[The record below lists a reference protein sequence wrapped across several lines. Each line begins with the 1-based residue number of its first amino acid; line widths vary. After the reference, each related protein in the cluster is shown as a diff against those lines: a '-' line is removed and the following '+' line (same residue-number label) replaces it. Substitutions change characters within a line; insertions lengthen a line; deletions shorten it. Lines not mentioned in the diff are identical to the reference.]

1 MCVIIKYRIKFTYK
15 HLKYTF
21 YERRYNFM
29 PKTTIGILYDFD
41 KTLCTTDMQE
51 YSFIKNLGMNSDE
64 FWGEAANITATHE
77 VEKVLAYM
85 FVMIKKCKEM
95 GIPLTEKYLKSCG
108 ENVELFKGV
117 STWFDRINAYGES
130 LGVKTEHY
138 IISSGTYE
146 IIQGTPIA
154 KYFKRIYA
162 CKYMYDEKGEA
173 LWPALAIN
181 YTLKT
186 QYIYRISKGILDVTD
201 DYNLNRL
208 QDESLR
214 RIAYRNMIY
223 IGDGMTDIPCMKM
236 VKEKGGK
243 SIAVYASGKS
253 DAVKP
258 LVDDERINYV
268 CVADYSPNSTLE
280 NIVKLMIE
288 NMAILEKLKMKEAAQ
303 LEQYRKT
310 R

>member
-1 MCVIIKYRIKFTYK
+1 MSKPIVA
-15 HLKYTF
+15 
-21 YERRYNFM
+21 
-29 PKTTIGILYDFD
+29 ILYDFD

-51 YSFIKNLGMNSDE
+51 YSFIKNLDMNSND
-64 FWGEAANITATHE
+64 FWGEAANITKIHE

-85 FVMIKKCKEM
+85 FVMIKKCKEK
-95 GIPLTEKYLKSCG
+95 GIPLTQEYLKKCG
-108 ENVELFKGV
+108 ENVVLFKGV
-117 STWFDRINAYGES
+117 ESWFDRINAFGEAM
-130 LGVKTEHY
+130 GVSIEHY

-162 CKYMYDEKGEA
+162 CRYMYDENGEA

-186 QYIYRISKGILDVTD
+186 QYIYRISKGTLDVTD
-201 DYNLNRL
+201 DYNLNRV

-223 IGDGMTDIPCMKM
+223 IGDGMTDIPCMKL
-236 VKEKGGK
+236 VKERGGK
-243 SIAVYASGKS
+243 SIALYASGNS
-253 DAVKP
+253 ESVKP

-268 CVADYSPNSTLE
+268 CVADYTPDSPLE

-288 NMAILEKLKMKEAAQ
+288 NMAVLERLKNKEKTQ
-303 LEQYRKT
+303 LSRYKKANDSDNW
-310 R
+310 

>member
-1 MCVIIKYRIKFTYK
+1 
-15 HLKYTF
+15 
-21 YERRYNFM
+21 
-29 PKTTIGILYDFD
+29 
-41 KTLCTTDMQE
+41 
-51 YSFIKNLGMNSDE
+51 
-64 FWGEAANITATHE
+64 
-77 VEKVLAYM
+77 M
-85 FVMIKKCKEM
+85 FVMIKKCKEK
-95 GIPLTEKYLKSCG
+95 GIKLTKEYLKSCG
-108 ENVELFKGV
+108 ENVILYKGV
-117 STWFDRINAYGES
+117 QTWFDRINKFGEEM
-130 LGVKTEHY
+130 GVNIEHY

-146 IIQGTPIA
+146 IIEGTPIA

-162 CKYMYDEKGEA
+162 CKYMYDENGEA

-243 SIAVYASGKS
+243 SIALYPSGKS
-253 DAVKP
+253 EHVKP
-258 LVDDERINYV
+258 LVEDDRINYV
-268 CVADYSPNSTLE
+268 CVADYSPNSSLE
-280 NIVKLMIE
+280 KIVKLMIE
-288 NMAILEKLKMKEAAQ
+288 NMAIIERLAAKEEKQLAQYMKSSE
-303 LEQYRKT
+303 KDT
-310 R
+310 RED

>member
-1 MCVIIKYRIKFTYK
+1 MAK
-15 HLKYTF
+15 
-21 YERRYNFM
+21 M
-29 PKTTIGILYDFD
+29 TIGILYDFD

-51 YSFIKNLGMNSDE
+51 YSFIKNLGMTSSE
-64 FWGEAANITATHE
+64 FWGEAAGITDEHE
-77 VEKVLAYM
+77 VEKILAYM
-85 FVMIKKCKEM
+85 FVMIKKCKEK
-95 GIPLTEKYLKSCG
+95 GIKLTKEYLKSCG
-108 ENVELFKGV
+108 ENVVLYKGV
-117 STWFDRINAYGES
+117 QTWFDRINKFGEEM
-130 LGVKTEHY
+130 GVNIEHY

-146 IIQGTPIA
+146 IIEGTPIA

-162 CKYMYDEKGEA
+162 CKYMYDENGEA

-236 VKEKGGK
+236 VKSKGGK
-243 SIAVYASGKS
+243 SIALYPSGKS
-253 DAVKP
+253 EHVKP
-258 LVDDERINYV
+258 LVEDDRINYV
-268 CVADYSPNSTLE
+268 CVADYSPRSSLE
-280 NIVKLMIE
+280 KIVKLMIE
-288 NMAILEKLKMKEAAQ
+288 NMAIIDRLAAKEEKQ
-303 LEQYRKT
+303 LSQYKKSSEKDSRED
-310 R
+310 

>member
-1 MCVIIKYRIKFTYK
+1 MDMT
-15 HLKYTF
+15 
-21 YERRYNFM
+21 
-29 PKTTIGILYDFD
+29 KTTIGILYDFD

-51 YSFIKNLGMNSDE
+51 YDFIKNLGKTSDE
-64 FWGEAANITATHE
+64 FWGEAASITKKHE
-77 VEKVLAYM
+77 VEKILAYM
-85 FVMIKKCKEM
+85 FVMIKKCKEK
-95 GIPLTEKYLKSCG
+95 GIPLTEEYLKSCG
-108 ENVELFKGV
+108 ENVELYEGV
-117 STWFDRINAYGES
+117 LTWFDRINAFGAS
-130 LGVKTEHY
+130 LGVNIEHY

-162 CKYMYDEKGEA
+162 CRYMYDENGEA

-208 QDESLR
+208 QDERLR
-214 RIAYRNMIY
+214 RIAYHNMIY

-236 VKEKGGK
+236 VKQKGGK
-243 SIAVYASGKS
+243 SIAVFPAGNSET
-253 DAVKP
+253 VKP
-258 LVDDERINYV
+258 LVDDDRINYV

-280 NIVKLMIE
+280 RIVKLMIE
-288 NMAILEKLKMKEAAQ
+288 NMAILERLKNEEEMQ
-303 LEQYRKT
+303 LSEYKKT
-310 R
+310 IETEG

>member
-1 MCVIIKYRIKFTYK
+1 MA
-15 HLKYTF
+15 
-21 YERRYNFM
+21 
-29 PKTTIGILYDFD
+29 KTTIGILYDFD

-51 YSFIKNLGMNSDE
+51 YSFIKNLGMTSSE
-64 FWGEAANITATHE
+64 FWGEAAGITDEHE
-77 VEKVLAYM
+77 VEKILAYM
-85 FVMIKKCKEM
+85 FVMIKKCKEK
-95 GIPLTEKYLKSCG
+95 GIKLTKEYLKSCG
-108 ENVELFKGV
+108 ENVILYKGV
-117 STWFDRINAYGES
+117 QTWFDRINKFGEEM
-130 LGVKTEHY
+130 GVNIEHY

-146 IIQGTPIA
+146 IIEGTPIA

-162 CKYMYDEKGEA
+162 CKYMYDENGEA

-223 IGDGMTDIPCMKM
+223 IGDGMTDIPCMKL
-236 VKEKGGK
+236 VKERGGK
-243 SIAVYASGKS
+243 SIALYAPGNSET
-253 DAVKP
+253 VKP

-268 CVADYSPNSTLE
+268 CAADYSPDSPLE
-280 NIVKLMIE
+280 NIVELMIE
-288 NMAILEKLKMKEAAQ
+288 NMAVLEKLSTKEKTQ
-303 LEQYRKT
+303 LSQYKSKK
-310 R
+310 

>member
-1 MCVIIKYRIKFTYK
+1 MGKI
-15 HLKYTF
+15 
-21 YERRYNFM
+21 
-29 PKTTIGILYDFD
+29 TIGILYDFD

-51 YSFIKNLGMNSDE
+51 YDFIKNLDMTSGE
-64 FWGEAANITATHE
+64 FWGEAAGITDQHE
-77 VEKVLAYM
+77 VEKILAYM
-85 FVMIKKCKEM
+85 FVMIKKCKEK
-95 GIPLTEKYLKSCG
+95 GIKLTEDYLKSCG
-108 ENVELFKGV
+108 ENVVLYKGV
-117 STWFDRINAYGES
+117 LTWFDRINKFGES
-130 LGVKTEHY
+130 LGVNIEHY

-162 CKYMYDEKGEA
+162 CRYMYDENGEA

-236 VKEKGGK
+236 VKQKGGK
-243 SIAVYASGKS
+243 SIALYPSGRS
-253 DAVKP
+253 ETVKP
-258 LVDDERINYV
+258 LVDDDRINYV
-268 CVADYSPNSTLE
+268 CVADYSHNSTLE
-280 NIVKLMIE
+280 KIVKLMIE
-288 NMAILEKLKMKEAAQ
+288 NMAILEKLTSKEEKQ
-303 LEQYRKT
+303 LSQYKKLNDKDL
-310 R
+310 

>member
-1 MCVIIKYRIKFTYK
+1 MSKIK
-15 HLKYTF
+15 
-21 YERRYNFM
+21 
-29 PKTTIGILYDFD
+29 IGILYDFD

-51 YSFIKNLGMNSDE
+51 YSFIKNLNMNSDD
-64 FWGEAANITATHE
+64 FWGEAAKLTKEHE
-77 VEKVLAYM
+77 LEKILSYM
-85 FVMIKKCKEM
+85 FVMIRECKKRN
-95 GIPLTEKYLKSCG
+95 IPLTEEYLKKCG
-108 ENVELFKGV
+108 ENVVLFRGV
-117 STWFDRINAYGES
+117 ETWFDRINEFGAKM
-130 LGVKTEHY
+130 GVEIEHY

-162 CKYMYDEKGEA
+162 CRYMYDENGEA
-173 LWPALAIN
+173 IWPALAIN

-243 SIAVYASGKS
+243 SIALYATGKS
-253 DAVKP
+253 ESVRP
-258 LVDDERINYV
+258 LVDDDRINYV

-280 NIVKLMIE
+280 KIVQLMIE
-288 NMAILEKLKMKEAAQ
+288 NMAVLEKLENKEKTQ
-303 LEQYRKT
+303 LQQYKKAYENE
-310 R
+310 

>member
-1 MCVIIKYRIKFTYK
+1 MSKI
-15 HLKYTF
+15 
-21 YERRYNFM
+21 
-29 PKTTIGILYDFD
+29 TIGILYDFD

-51 YSFIKNLGMNSDE
+51 YDFIRNLGVNSEE
-64 FWGEAANITATHE
+64 FWGEAAEITNKHE
-77 VEKVLAYM
+77 VEKILAYM
-85 FVMIKKCKEM
+85 FIMIKKCKEK
-95 GIPLTEKYLKSCG
+95 GIKLTEEYLNSCG
-108 ENVELFKGV
+108 RNVVLFDGV
-117 STWFDRINAYGES
+117 LTWFDRINAFGES
-130 LGVKTEHY
+130 LGISIEHY

-162 CKYMYDEKGEA
+162 CRYMYDKNGEA

-208 QDESLR
+208 QDERLR

-243 SIAVYASGKS
+243 SIALFPAGHSEHVR
-253 DAVKP
+253 P
-258 LVDDERINYV
+258 LVEDDRINYV
-268 CVADYSPNSTLE
+268 CAADYSEGSQLDQ
-280 NIVKLMIE
+280 IVKLMIE
-288 NMAILEKLKMKEAAQ
+288 NMATLEKLKLQEKEQ
-303 LEQYRKT
+303 LESFKEYYET
-310 R
+310 L